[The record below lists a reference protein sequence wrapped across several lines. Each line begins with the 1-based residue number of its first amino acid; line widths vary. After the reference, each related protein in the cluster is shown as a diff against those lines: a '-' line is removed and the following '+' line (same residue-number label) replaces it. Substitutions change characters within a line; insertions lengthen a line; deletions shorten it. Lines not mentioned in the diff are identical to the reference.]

1 MKRLIVGISGSSAVI
16 YGIRLLEKLAS
27 REDIEVHL
35 VISQAARMTI
45 GIETDYT
52 AEQVE
57 GLADVVHNNKNIG
70 ATIASGSFKTLG
82 MVVVPCSMKTLS
94 AIANSYADNLIVRAA
109 DVVLKERR
117 RLVIVPRET
126 PLHVGHCELM
136 LKVSQ
141 IGGILCP
148 PAPAFYTKPK
158 TIDDIIDHSVAR
170 IMDLFDIEAGREIG
184 ILKSSIKEAILDGI
198 VKNNKN

>member
-1 MKRLIVGISGSSAVI
+1 VKRLIVGMSGSSAVI
-16 YGIRLLEKLAS
+16 YGIRLLEKLAA
-27 REDIEVHL
+27 RDDVEVHL
-35 VISQAARMTI
+35 VISQAAKMTI

-57 GLADVVHNNKNIG
+57 ALADVVHNCKNIG
-70 ATIASGSFKTLG
+70 ASIASGSFKTAG

-126 PLHVGHCELM
+126 PLHIGHCELM

-141 IGGILCP
+141 IGAILCP

-158 TIDDIIDHSVAR
+158 TVEDIIDHSVAR
-170 IMDLFDIEAGREIG
+170 ILDLFD
-184 ILKSSIKEAILDGI
+184 LDDADTERWQGN
-198 VKNNKN
+198 V

>member
-1 MKRLIVGISGSSAVI
+1 MSGSSAVI
-16 YGIRLLEKLAS
+16 YGIRLLEKLAK
-27 REDIEVHL
+27 RDDVEVHL
-35 VISQAARMTI
+35 VISQAAKMTI
-45 GIETDYT
+45 AIETDYT

-57 GLADVVHNNKNIG
+57 ALADVVHNCKNIG
-70 ATIASGSFKTLG
+70 ASIASGSFKTAG

-117 RLVIVPRET
+117 RLVIMPRET
-126 PLHVGHCELM
+126 PLHIGHCELM

-141 IGGILCP
+141 IGAILCP

-158 TIDDIIDHSVAR
+158 TVEDIIDHSVAR
-170 IMDLFDIEAGREIG
+170 ILDLFDLEDADTERWEGN
-184 ILKSSIKEAILDGI
+184 
-198 VKNNKN
+198 V